1 MASTINRKRARVLRH
16 GAPRV
21 SDLTLDEFRAMLEL
35 VMDRKMAEWMDP
47 DAGLELRPE
56 IIASI
61 ERQRKE
67 YAAGKRGKSLDEVA
81 ARLGLDD

>member
-1 MASTINRKRARVLRH
+1 MKSVVARSR
-16 GAPRV
+16 PRQRTKV
-21 SDLTLDEFRAMLEL
+21 ADMTRDELQTMIERLI
-35 VMDRKMAEWMDP
+35 DRKMAQWLDP

-56 IIASI
+56 IVASV

-81 ARLGLDD
+81 ARLGLD